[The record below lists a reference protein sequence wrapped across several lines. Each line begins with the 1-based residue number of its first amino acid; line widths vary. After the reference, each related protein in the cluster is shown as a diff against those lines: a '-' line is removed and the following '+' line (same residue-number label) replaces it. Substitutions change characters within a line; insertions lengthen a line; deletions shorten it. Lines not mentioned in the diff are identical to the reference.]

1 MGSDDVV
8 VCIGAATTTAKR
20 ESRNSF
26 GDDTLLIEKY
36 FDDVRH
42 IEFQI
47 MGDQYGNVVHLN
59 ERECSVQRRHQK
71 VIEEAPSVIMTPA
84 LRERMGRS
92 AVAIGRA
99 INYRGA
105 GTVEFIADDQGTP
118 LPLPSHHHLHHLV
131 TSNAWW
137 VMALGHYYFLEVN
150 TRLQVE
156 HPVTEM
162 TTGVDLVQAQ
172 IHVAQGA
179 SLDELGLK
187 YDPTAF
193 TWWSHC
199 STLRHSSHS

>member
-1 MGSDDVV
+1 MCGGLCAVVGSDDVI
-8 VCIGAATTTAKR
+8 VCIDDATATAKR

-84 LRERMGRS
+84 LRERMGHS

-118 LPLPSHHHLHHLV
+118 PRSSHHHPIIL
-131 TSNAWW
+131 
-137 VMALGHYYFLEVN
+137 
-150 TRLQVE
+150 
-156 HPVTEM
+156 
-162 TTGVDLVQAQ
+162 
-172 IHVAQGA
+172 
-179 SLDELGLK
+179 
-187 YDPTAF
+187 
-193 TWWSHC
+193 
-199 STLRHSSHS
+199 

>member
-1 MGSDDVV
+1 MI
-8 VCIGAATTTAKR
+8 VCIDATATAKR

-118 LPLPSHHHLHHLV
+118 LP
-131 TSNAWW
+131 
-137 VMALGHYYFLEVN
+137 
-150 TRLQVE
+150 R
-156 HPVTEM
+156 PVI
-162 TTGVDLVQAQ
+162 TTDTIL
-172 IHVAQGA
+172 
-179 SLDELGLK
+179 
-187 YDPTAF
+187 
-193 TWWSHC
+193 
-199 STLRHSSHS
+199 

>member
-1 MGSDDVV
+1 
-8 VCIGAATTTAKR
+8 
-20 ESRNSF
+20 
-26 GDDTLLIEKY
+26 
-36 FDDVRH
+36 
-42 IEFQI
+42 
-47 MGDQYGNVVHLN
+47 
-59 ERECSVQRRHQK
+59 
-71 VIEEAPSVIMTPA
+71 
-84 LRERMGRS
+84 
-92 AVAIGRA
+92 
-99 INYRGA
+99 
-105 GTVEFIADDQGTP
+105 
-118 LPLPSHHHLHHLV
+118 
-131 TSNAWW
+131 
-137 VMALGHYYFLEVN
+137 MALGHYYFLEVN